1 MIING
6 FALTTEEELYIL
18 GIIQGEV
25 KYTYINLLTYT
36 HGDDPLVLLAN
47 SLRKLKADCKKKRL
61 NEYKNAIN
69 KLRKT
74 LAVGR
79 ANLPRISN
87 EQVTNHEVHDYSYVH
102 ADQANMNFKCHWYS
116 TLYPK

>member
-6 FALTTEEELYIL
+6 FALTTEEKLYIHS
-18 GIIQGEV
+18 IIRGEV

-36 HGDDPLVLLAN
+36 HGDDPLVLLVN

-87 EQVTNHEVHDYSYVH
+87 EQVTNHEVHDYSYVCV
-102 ADQANMNFKCHWYS
+102 DQTNMNFKCHLYS